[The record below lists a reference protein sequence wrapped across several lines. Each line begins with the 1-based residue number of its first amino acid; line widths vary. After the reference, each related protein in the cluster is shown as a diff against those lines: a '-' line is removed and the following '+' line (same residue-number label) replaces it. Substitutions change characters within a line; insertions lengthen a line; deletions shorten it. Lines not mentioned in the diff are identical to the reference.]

1 MTTIR
6 DLKTFQEIRMN
17 EMDSVHVAIE
27 WKEVLKVLGYGL
39 FAIMVWILKKF
50 GEDHLL
56 SMKELAIE
64 LKEMRKELNVL
75 ATRVTAVEIRT
86 ENLRRDEP

>member
-86 ENLRRDEP
+86 EKLRRDEP

>member
-6 DLKTFQEIRMN
+6 DLKTFQGTRMN

-86 ENLRRDEP
+86 EHIRRDEP